1 MLFPVL
7 QGQAYPHAVG
17 KVVCVG
23 RNYAAH
29 ARELNNPVPA
39 TPILFIKPADS
50 VVSVSPQVSIPTDC
64 GSVHHELEIAVL
76 IGQRLVNATDDQVRA
91 ALIGVGL
98 GLDLTLRDV
107 QDTLKQQGHPWER
120 AKAFDGACPLTDF
133 IAVDTSFD
141 WSNLT
146 LVLIRNGERQ
156 QMGSSADML
165 FPIISLIAHMSTCF
179 TLNPGDVVLTGTPAG
194 VGPLSVGDQLQL
206 QLQGHLDIHTQ
217 VCASHSASV

>member
-7 QGQAYPHAVG
+7 QGQTYPHAVG

-29 ARELNNPVPA
+29 AQELNNPIPA
-39 TPILFIKPADS
+39 APILFIKPADS
-50 VVSVSPQVSIPTDC
+50 VVAVAPQFSIPTQY
-64 GSVHHELEIAVL
+64 GAVHHELEIAVL
-76 IGQRLVNATDDQVRA
+76 IGQRLVNATEDHVRN

-107 QDTLKQQGHPWER
+107 QDSLKQQGHPWER

-133 IAVDTSFD
+133 IAVDASFD
-141 WSNLT
+141 WSNLSLT
-146 LVLIRNGERQ
+146 LWRNGERQ
-156 QMGSSADML
+156 QAGSSADML
-165 FPIISLIAHMSTCF
+165 FPIVSLIAQMSANF
-179 TLNPGDVVLTGTPAG
+179 ALNPGDVVLTGTPAG

-206 QLQGHLDIHTQ
+206 QLQDYLDVRTQ
-217 VCASHSASV
+217 VCANEVARR